1 MSDLHVKTPGGSR
14 AAFLA
19 LKHALGTA
27 DATHHTHGERH
38 DASSACAA
46 HPFLGAG
53 ARVMVAVS
61 SSKSR
66 LRLNPVPP
74 MSAPTALFIPVTR
87 PTPERA
93 CLARASA
100 SSMGYG
106 PRLALTASPYVG
118 WSARANPASARSAA
132 RSNQRAEVRITSDR
146 SDDEARFLNQSQ
158 VCFTPTPSSSHRERA
173 RLSGV
178 DMRAARLLRAAVPRA
193 IVPRRARVAAASS
206 SKATMTS
213 VPSSSDSQKYKFG
226 PIDIPASQVFY
237 ETPLSLGLVNLKPV
251 VPGHVLVVSRRV
263 VARFADLTPEET
275 TDLWSLAK
283 KVGTCVES
291 HFGATSLTYA
301 IQDGPAAGQ
310 TVPHV
315 HVHVLPRKPGD
326 FENNDEVYEHIEK
339 SGERV
344 GEREA
349 TNGDEREKAFMG
361 KEVIREQ
368 PGERLDLD
376 AERVVRTANE
386 MAEEAK
392 QLRAL
397 LDASK

>member
-1 MSDLHVKTPGGSR
+1 
-14 AAFLA
+14 
-19 LKHALGTA
+19 
-27 DATHHTHGERH
+27 
-38 DASSACAA
+38 
-46 HPFLGAG
+46 
-53 ARVMVAVS
+53 
-61 SSKSR
+61 
-66 LRLNPVPP
+66 
-74 MSAPTALFIPVTR
+74 
-87 PTPERA
+87 
-93 CLARASA
+93 
-100 SSMGYG
+100 
-106 PRLALTASPYVG
+106 
-118 WSARANPASARSAA
+118 
-132 RSNQRAEVRITSDR
+132 
-146 SDDEARFLNQSQ
+146 
-158 VCFTPTPSSSHRERA
+158 
-173 RLSGV
+173 
-178 DMRAARLLRAAVPRA
+178 
-193 IVPRRARVAAASS
+193 
-206 SKATMTS
+206 
-213 VPSSSDSQKYKFG
+213 
-226 PIDIPASQVFY
+226 
-237 ETPLSLGLVNLKPV
+237 V

-310 TVPHV
+310 TVPHI

-349 TNGDEREKAFMG
+349 TSGEREKAFMG

>member
-1 MSDLHVKTPGGSR
+1 
-14 AAFLA
+14 
-19 LKHALGTA
+19 
-27 DATHHTHGERH
+27 
-38 DASSACAA
+38 
-46 HPFLGAG
+46 
-53 ARVMVAVS
+53 
-61 SSKSR
+61 
-66 LRLNPVPP
+66 
-74 MSAPTALFIPVTR
+74 
-87 PTPERA
+87 
-93 CLARASA
+93 
-100 SSMGYG
+100 
-106 PRLALTASPYVG
+106 
-118 WSARANPASARSAA
+118 
-132 RSNQRAEVRITSDR
+132 
-146 SDDEARFLNQSQ
+146 
-158 VCFTPTPSSSHRERA
+158 
-173 RLSGV
+173 
-178 DMRAARLLRAAVPRA
+178 MRAARLLRAVVPRA
-193 IVPRRARVAAASS
+193 IALRRARVAAASS

-213 VPSSSDSQKYKFG
+213 VPSSSSHQKATYKFG

-283 KVGTCVES
+283 RVGTCIEP

-349 TNGDEREKAFMG
+349 TQGEREKAFMG

-386 MAEEAK
+386 MAEEAT

>member
-1 MSDLHVKTPGGSR
+1 MHVKTPGGSR

-38 DASSACAA
+38 DASSACAT

-132 RSNQRAEVRITSDR
+132 RSNQRAEGRITSDR
-146 SDDEARFLNQSQ
+146 SDEETTLQTVKTK
-158 VCFTPTPSSSHRERA
+158 VCHKTPSSASHQNARA
-173 RLSGV
+173 S
-178 DMRAARLLRAAVPRA
+178 
-193 IVPRRARVAAASS
+193 AASTCARRDS
-206 SKATMTS
+206 SA
-213 VPSSSDSQKYKFG
+213 PQFPARSSH
-226 PIDIPASQVFY
+226 A
-237 ETPLSLGLVNLKPV
+237 EL
-251 VPGHVLVVSRRV
+251 VSRR
-263 VARFADLTPEET
+263 RHP
-275 TDLWSLAK
+275 
-283 KVGTCVES
+283 
-291 HFGATSLTYA
+291 
-301 IQDGPAAGQ
+301 
-310 TVPHV
+310 
-315 HVHVLPRKPGD
+315 PRP
-326 FENNDEVYEHIEK
+326 
-339 SGERV
+339 R
-344 GEREA
+344 
-349 TNGDEREKAFMG
+349 
-361 KEVIREQ
+361 
-368 PGERLDLD
+368 
-376 AERVVRTANE
+376 
-386 MAEEAK
+386 
-392 QLRAL
+392 
-397 LDASK
+397 

>member
-1 MSDLHVKTPGGSR
+1 M
-14 AAFLA
+14 
-19 LKHALGTA
+19 
-27 DATHHTHGERH
+27 
-38 DASSACAA
+38 
-46 HPFLGAG
+46 
-53 ARVMVAVS
+53 
-61 SSKSR
+61 
-66 LRLNPVPP
+66 
-74 MSAPTALFIPVTR
+74 
-87 PTPERA
+87 
-93 CLARASA
+93 
-100 SSMGYG
+100 
-106 PRLALTASPYVG
+106 ALTASPYVG
-118 WSARANPASARSAA
+118 WSARANPAGARSAA
-132 RSNQRAEVRITSDR
+132 RSNQQAEVRITSDR
-146 SDDEARFLNQSQ
+146 SDDEARFKTKV
-158 VCFTPTPSSSHRERA
+158 VCHKDPSSASHRERA

-178 DMRAARLLRAAVPRA
+178 DMRAARLLRAVVPRA
-193 IVPRRARVAAASS
+193 IAPRRARVAAASS

-283 KVGTCVES
+283 KVGTCVEP